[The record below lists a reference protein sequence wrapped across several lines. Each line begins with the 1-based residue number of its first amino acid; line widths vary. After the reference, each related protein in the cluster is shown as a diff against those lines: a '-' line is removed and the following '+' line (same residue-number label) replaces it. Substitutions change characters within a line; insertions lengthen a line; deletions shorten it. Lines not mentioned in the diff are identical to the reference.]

1 MGKPTVS
8 VPDELLEQVHG
19 QLRGMET
26 RSGWLRE
33 AIRYRLTIDSIADE
47 FDADLDEEAV
57 SEAIEQYLAENDL
70 DDSPPKAEP

>member
-8 VPDELLEQVHG
+8 IPDELLEQVHD

-33 AIRYRLTIDSIADE
+33 AIRYRLTIDSIAE
-47 FDADLDEEAV
+47 EHDADLNEKDVGEALR
-57 SEAIEQYLAENDL
+57 QYLAENDL